1 MNREP
6 SFVINELLGRV
17 NRGELSRRTFV
28 KAAGILG
35 LSAGMSQMLLDGRA
49 QAMQDSGASSG
60 ELVIALPRSLISLD
74 PHGAQS
80 VEEATAIVNAH
91 LLDTLTYRDA
101 ASGEILPRIAESWEQ
116 VDELTWSFTVRSGIT
131 FHDGTPVTSAD
142 LKASLDRVLELAGPL
157 APLWATVESTEAP
170 DDQTFVIKTTSPTGT
185 VPTSATLLYI
195 TPAAAAT
202 DEAFFEAPIGA
213 GPYKFVSWTRDSE
226 MVCEA
231 VADHWD
237 GAPGIAK
244 LTFRD
249 IPEVAARST
258 SLETGEIDITWALP
272 ADQLPTLRENSD
284 LTIDSTSTYAYY
296 FIWFNAS
303 REPFTDVR
311 VRQAMWHA
319 LDIETMAADLL
330 QDVGVPASAPIP
342 STVFGH
348 ATQTPYAYDPE
359 LAKSLLAEAGYPDGF
374 DTHIIWVAD
383 SGPQDRELLEV
394 ALSYWAAIGV
404 RVENMEQERAVW
416 LENLLALN
424 WDMDMQTN
432 TVRTGDADF
441 TLRRLYTSTANR
453 TGYGNEELDQIL
465 LDAAASGDQAE
476 RADLYAQACK
486 IIWED
491 AVGIFPFDLTE
502 NYVHNNRLENF
513 TAVPNVIPIF
523 TKATVA
529 E

>member
-6 SFVINELLGRV
+6 SFVVNELLGRV

-49 QAMQDSGASSG
+49 QAMQDSGATG

-91 LLDTLTYRDA
+91 LLDTLTYRDVET
-101 ASGEILPRIAESWEQ
+101 GEIQPRIATAWEQ
-116 VDELTWSFTVRSGIT
+116 VDDLTWTFTIREGIT
-131 FHDGTPVTSAD
+131 FHDGSPVTAND
-142 LKASLDRVLELAGPL
+142 VKASLDRVLELAGPL
-157 APLWATVESTEAP
+157 APLWATVESTEAT
-170 DDQTFVIKTTSPTGT
+170 DDATLTIKTTSPTGT
-185 VPTSATLLYI
+185 VPTSATLLFVA
-195 TPAAAAT
+195 PAAAST
-202 DEAFFEAPIGA
+202 DEAFYEAPIGA

-226 MVCEA
+226 MVIEA

-237 GAPGIAK
+237 GAPGISR
-244 LTFRD
+244 LIFRD
-249 IPEVAARST
+249 IPEVAARVT

-272 ADQLPTLRENSD
+272 ADQLPTLREND
-284 LTIDSTSTYAYY
+284 ELNIASTSTYAYY

-311 VRQAMWHA
+311 VRKALWHA

-330 QDVGVPASAPIP
+330 QDVGVPATAPIP

-348 ATQTPYAYDPE
+348 APQTPYAYDPD
-359 LAKSLLAEAGYPDGF
+359 LAKSLLAEAGYPDGI

-394 ALSYWAAIGV
+394 ALAYWAAVGV
-404 RVENMEQERAVW
+404 RVENREQERAVW

-424 WDMDMQTN
+424 WDLDMQTN

-441 TLRRLYTSTANR
+441 TLRRLYTSAANR
-453 TGYGNEELDQIL
+453 TGYANPELDQIL
-465 LDAAASGDQAE
+465 LDALASADQAE
-476 RADLYAQACK
+476 RAELYAQACQ
-486 IIWED
+486 IIWDD

-502 NYVHNNRLENF
+502 NYVHSTRLQDF
-513 TAVPNVIPIF
+513 QAAPNVIPIF
-523 TKATVA
+523 TKTTVA